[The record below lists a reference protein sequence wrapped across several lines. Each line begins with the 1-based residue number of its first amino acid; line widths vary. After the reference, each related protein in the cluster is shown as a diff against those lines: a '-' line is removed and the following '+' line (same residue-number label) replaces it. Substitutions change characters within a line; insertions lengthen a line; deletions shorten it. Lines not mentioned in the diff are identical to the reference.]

1 MRHNISM
8 TDDKLKQMIKETLAP
23 MFDELVELNFKV
35 FSNLTKNLPADMP
48 EEQQLDLIKGVLKS
62 HGDTLAANVKD
73 SVPTDFDTKV
83 KEAYDGR
90 SRRS

>member
-1 MRHNISM
+1 M
-8 TDDKLKQMIKETLAP
+8 TDDKLKQMIKETLEP

-35 FSNLTKNLPADMP
+35 FYNLTKNLPADMP
-48 EEQQLDLIKGVLKS
+48 EDQKLDLIKGVLKS
-62 HGDTLAANVKD
+62 HGDALAANIKA

-90 SRRS
+90 RS

>member
-1 MRHNISM
+1 M
-8 TDDKLKQMIKETLAP
+8 TDDKIKQLIRETLEP

-48 EEQQLDLIKGVLKS
+48 EEQKLDLIKGVLKS
-62 HGDTLAANVKD
+62 HGDILAKSVKT
-73 SVPTDFDTKV
+73 SVPADFDTKV

-90 SRRS
+90 RS